1 MRHFQP
7 IRLACQNI
15 ASYFCCASFLLAS
28 LASFAMCGVLSAQTG
43 GTGAI
48 SGSISDPSAALLG
61 GAEVKVTEVTTGA
74 TQTAH
79 TNDQGRYVVSLLPP
93 GQYTFEVTKPG
104 FKMVSSPDVQVI
116 VAETTVLNVRME
128 LGTVAETVTVAA
140 STLELQTQ
148 SSELGRVTDAEMV
161 EDLPLVTRNYTQIVA
176 LNPGVSQEVNNAG
189 QEGRGG
195 GSEPGNPAGGSII
208 SQGGTSVDN
217 NFEMN
222 GLPVDDIQ
230 SSAGF
235 TAGIPV
241 PNPDAIQ
248 EFKVQTTMFD
258 ATSGRDAGADV
269 DVITKA
275 GTNQFHG
282 TAFEFFRNEDLNAN
296 DWFAKS
302 QGQQRPVLRQNQFGF
317 TASGPVIKN
326 KLLLFGSYQGT
337 RQENGLDPTNRK
349 FDELPPLTND
359 RSLSGLGA
367 TFAGDSGYLGP
378 LFGTIA
384 ANGSNIAPQ
393 AAAVLQAKLPNGQ
406 YLVPTPQ
413 TIDPSKP
420 LEIQGSSFLSS
431 PGFFNEEQFLA
442 DGDYLKSDRN
452 KIQVRYFNAI
462 SNQESTTVFSTE
474 GFPLF
479 TPERFD
485 VGSIGDT
492 FIIHPNLV
500 NQFLVGMHRTTSN
513 QNYNDAFTF
522 SSIGM
527 NVPEPENAF
536 PNIDIAD
543 DGFETGTS
551 STLAFFEEE
560 YNISDALSWVKGK
573 HQVTFG
579 GAFAYGRDHMQKFN
593 YEAYVIPLTW
603 ADFLIGQSYSA
614 FGVPYSNIYESA
626 DSVGDKVRDWRYKD
640 GDAYAQD
647 NYAIGKRLTLNLGLR
662 YEHIGD
668 LGDARGLTGN
678 VITADI
684 NPNPPAGG
692 SYNGY
697 EVASN
702 YNSSAPLPAGAV
714 KGPNTFGITGQ
725 GQNTINPRF
734 GFAYVLPGGENMVLR
749 GGIGLYH
756 STPEGQLNVQLSSEQ
771 PFGGFRTLIG
781 TQNAAAT
788 DAMPFA
794 PAPILPSFTPYS
806 PTTTQ
811 TLDSLAQDFRPSSVY
826 HYSLGVQTKI
836 PSGAIL
842 DVTYSGARGLHE
854 ILGRSI
860 NQANLASPGNPI
872 RGVTTNTVANISE
885 RAPYLGWTTAS
896 MYEFGTEGEA
906 WYDSLQVSLSQH
918 YKNHF
923 QYQASYTWAQ
933 LLTPVPGFTLGSN
946 EYGPSGDQNNLTH
959 SSAGY
964 GPEPYIRPQ
973 RFVVSALYNLPSPR
987 RNHAFLAK
995 TLGGWTASTVIVAQD
1010 GQQVSVTYNNTDNV
1024 YGIPG
1029 DRPSYAVGCDKN
1041 TLATKGPASHRVNN
1055 YINTA
1060 CLTTPAVIGDD
1071 GIATGFGNV
1080 PNGVIRGPGQINA
1093 DISLIKIM
1101 PLKWPK
1107 DSTNLQ
1113 FRTDFFN
1120 ATNHPNFFLP
1130 DLGFSPCTPTAANGN
1145 CTSSSGSAFGT
1156 ITSMSTNPRLIQFA
1170 LRLAF

>member
-1 MRHFQP
+1 MA
-7 IRLACQNI
+7 LLL
-15 ASYFCCASFLLAS
+15 CALVIS
-28 LASFAMCGVLSAQTG
+28 CGRLSAQTG

-48 SGSISDPSAALLG
+48 TGSITDPSAATLG
-61 GAEVKVTEVTTGA
+61 GAEVKVTEVATGA
-74 TQTAH
+74 TQISR
-79 TNDQGRYVVSLLPP
+79 TNQQGRFVVSLLPP
-93 GQYTFEVTKPG
+93 GQYTLEITKPG
-104 FKMVSSPDVQVI
+104 FKLVTSPDVQVI

-128 LGTVAETVTVAA
+128 LGTVAETITVAA
-140 STLELQTQ
+140 SGLELQTQ
-148 SSELGRVTDAEMV
+148 SSELGRVTDSAMV

-189 QEGRGG
+189 AEGRGG

-222 GLPVDDIQ
+222 GLPVNDIQ

-248 EFKVQTTMFD
+248 EFKVQTTLFD

-269 DVITKA
+269 DVITRA
-275 GTNQFHG
+275 GTNQLHA
-282 TAFEFFRNEDLNAN
+282 TVFEFFRNEDLNAN

-317 TASGPVIKN
+317 TASAPIVKN
-326 KLLLFGSYQGT
+326 KFLVFGSYQGT
-337 RQENGLDPTNRK
+337 RQENGLDPTNHK

-359 RSLSGLGA
+359 RSLAGLGA
-367 TFAGDSGYLGP
+367 TFAGDYGYLGP
-378 LFGTIA
+378 AFGTILPTGA
-384 ANGSNIAPQ
+384 NIAPQ
-393 AAAVLQAKLPNGQ
+393 AAALLQTKLPNGQ

-413 TIDPSKP
+413 TIDPTKA

-431 PGFFNEEQFLA
+431 PGFFNEDQFVV

-452 KIQVRYFNAI
+452 KVQIRYFNAL
-462 SNQESTTVFSTE
+462 SNQESTTIFSTE

-485 VGSIGDT
+485 VGSVGQT
-492 FIIHPNLV
+492 FVISPKLV

-513 QNYNDAFTF
+513 QDYNDAFTF
-522 SSIGM
+522 SSLGIS
-527 NVPEPENAF
+527 VPQPENAF
-536 PNIDIAD
+536 PNIYIAE

-551 STLAFFEEE
+551 SALAFFEEE
-560 YNISDALSWVKGK
+560 YNISDALSWSKGK
-573 HQVTFG
+573 HQLTFG
-579 GAFAYGRDHMQKFN
+579 GAFGYGRDHMQKFN

-603 ADFLIGQSYSA
+603 ADLLLGQSYA
-614 FGVPYSNIYESA
+614 PYGVPYSNIYESA

-640 GDAYAQD
+640 GDAYVQD
-647 NYAIGKRLTLNLGLR
+647 NYSLTRRLTVNLGLR

-668 LGDARGLTGN
+668 LGEARGLTGN
-678 VITADI
+678 VIVADI
-684 NPNPPAGG
+684 DPNPPAAG
-692 SYNGY
+692 SYDGY

-702 YNSSAPLPAGAV
+702 YKSSAALPAGVV
-714 KGPNTFGITGQ
+714 KGSNTFGITGQ
-725 GQNTINPRF
+725 GQNTINPRL
-734 GFAYVLPGGENMVLR
+734 GFAYVLPGGENVVLR

-794 PAPILPSFTPYS
+794 PAPVLPSFTPYS

-811 TLDSLAQDFRPSSVY
+811 TLDSLAQDFRPGSTY
-826 HYSLGVQTKI
+826 HYSLGVQAKV
-836 PSGAIL
+836 PGGAIL
-842 DVTYSGARGLHE
+842 DVAYAGARGLHE

-860 NQANLASPGNPI
+860 NQANLASPANPI

-896 MYEFGTEGEA
+896 MYEFGTGGEA
-906 WYDSLQVSLSQH
+906 WYNSLQASLSQH
-918 YKNHF
+918 YRDKF

-964 GPEPYIRPQ
+964 GPEPYVRPQ
-973 RFVVSALYNLPSPR
+973 RFVVSALYNFPSPSR
-987 RNHAFLAK
+987 SHHLLSE
-995 TLGGWTASTVIVAQD
+995 TLGGWTASTVVVAQD
-1010 GQQVSVTYNNTDNV
+1010 GQHLSITYNNTNNV

-1029 DRPSYAVGCDKN
+1029 DRPSYAPGCNQN
-1041 TLATKGPASHRVNN
+1041 TLATKGSASQRVNN

-1060 CLTTPAVIGDD
+1060 CLTTPAIIGDD
-1071 GIATGFGNV
+1071 GIATGFGDV
-1080 PNGVIRGPGQINA
+1080 PNGILRGPGQINA
-1093 DISLIKIM
+1093 DISLIKAWQ
-1101 PLKWPK
+1101 LTWPK
-1107 DSTNLQ
+1107 DNANLQ

-1120 ATNHPNFFLP
+1120 ATNHPNFYLP
-1130 DLGFSPCTPTAANGN
+1130 NLSYAASG
-1145 CTSSSGSAFGT
+1145 TSFGQ